1 MATRIRTTY
10 RTLADIKSIP
20 LPERTDS
27 YTPVDQ
33 ASFFKEACDRFEFRG
48 YTLNNET
55 HMVHRKHPIF
65 ISKIDVQGPD
75 LPNDGRM
82 KWTVAMMNSYNKTIA
97 NRIIF
102 GGTVYVCTNGMIVA
116 DHVLRTKHTAHVWDR
131 LPNMIDEAVAAFGYQ
146 VNKANDF
153 YEDLKKVNTSTEQLA
168 SFAVDL
174 GRKGLLHKPQ
184 VIDFYEECVKPSFDY
199 QTPDLCLWNLH
210 AAYTHLAKTLNP
222 VERPQ
227 RVLGFEK
234 ALSAHYANA

>member
-1 MATRIRTTY
+1 MAKIRTTY
-10 RTLADIKSIP
+10 RTLSDIKSIP
-20 LPERTDS
+20 LPARTAS

-33 ASFFKEACDRFEFRG
+33 ASLFKETCNRFESQG
-48 YTLNNET
+48 YTLNNEI
-55 HMVHRKHPIF
+55 HMAHRKHPIF
-65 ISKIDVQGPD
+65 ISKMDVEGPD

-82 KWTVAMMNSYNKTIA
+82 KWTVAIMNSYNKTVS

-116 DHVLRTKHTAHVWDR
+116 DHVLRTKHTTNVWDR
-131 LPNMIDEAVAAFGYQ
+131 LPGLIDAAVGQFSSE
-146 VNKANDF
+146 VNKANTF
-153 YEDLKKVNTSTEQLA
+153 YEDLKKITTTTEELA
-168 SFAVDL
+168 AFAVDL

-184 VIDFYEECVKPSFDY
+184 VVDFYEEVVKPSYDY

-210 AAYTHLAKTLNP
+210 AAYTHLAKSLNP

>member
-1 MATRIRTTY
+1 MTTRIRTTY

-33 ASFFKEACDRFEFRG
+33 ASFFKETCDRFEFRG

-65 ISKIDVQGPD
+65 ISKIDVEGPD

-82 KWTVAMMNSYNKTIA
+82 KWTVAIMNSYNKTIS

-102 GGTVYVCTNGMIVA
+102 GGTVFVCTNGMIVA

-131 LPNMIDEAVAAFGYQ
+131 LPKMIDDAVAAFGYQ
-146 VNKANDF
+146 VNNANDF
-153 YEDLKKVNTSTEQLA
+153 YENLKKINTSREQLA

-174 GRKGLLHKPQ
+174 GRKSLLHKAQ

-227 RVLGFEK
+227 RVLGFET

>member
-1 MATRIRTTY
+1 
-10 RTLADIKSIP
+10 
-20 LPERTDS
+20 
-27 YTPVDQ
+27 
-33 ASFFKEACDRFEFRG
+33 
-48 YTLNNET
+48 
-55 HMVHRKHPIF
+55 
-65 ISKIDVQGPD
+65 
-75 LPNDGRM
+75 
-82 KWTVAMMNSYNKTIA
+82 
-97 NRIIF
+97 
-102 GGTVYVCTNGMIVA
+102 
-116 DHVLRTKHTAHVWDR
+116 
-131 LPNMIDEAVAAFGYQ
+131 MIDDAVAAFGYQ
-146 VNKANDF
+146 VNKANEF